1 MKWSGLARR
10 IKAITTMRRA
20 STLSAAPTPFARRT
34 VFDSPD
40 LGNWYHPVML
50 GPGTLGSLAVSPAC
64 PRQAIQII
72 KRLDPDDHSRYLL
85 AYYRAGLE
93 RFCEAWRYADIVT
106 VLLAAAQLV
115 RPQNYLEIGVRRG
128 RSMAMVA
135 ATCPE
140 CEIMGFDLW
149 TPDYA
154 GMPNPGP
161 DFVRAEMRK
170 LDYTGRLE
178 LITGNSHETLPHY
191 FNQHPDAFF
200 DLVTVDGD
208 HSERGAEQDLHDVL
222 LRLKVGGVIVF
233 DDICH
238 PAHPYLGDV
247 WNRVVEVNS
256 RFATWQFTELGYGV
270 ALAVRREA

>member
-1 MKWSGLARR
+1 MNLSGIVRR
-10 IKAITTMRRA
+10 IKTGGMANT
-20 STLSAAPTPFARRT
+20 SGVGSAPFAVQT
-34 VFDSPD
+34 VFNPPD

-50 GPGTLGSLAVSPAC
+50 GPGTLGSLAGSPAC

-72 KRLDPDDHSRYLL
+72 KRLEPDDYSRYLL

-93 RFCEAWRYADIVT
+93 RFGEAWRYADIVT
-106 VLLAAAQLV
+106 VLLAAARLV
-115 RPQNYLEIGVRRG
+115 QPRNYLEIGVRRG

-135 ATCPE
+135 ATCPA
-140 CEIMGFDLW
+140 CKIVGFDLW
-149 TPDYA
+149 RPDYA
-154 GMPNPGP
+154 GMSNPGP
-161 DFVRAEMRK
+161 DLVRAEMEK
-170 LDYTGRLE
+170 LGHTGWLE
-178 LITGNSHETLPHY
+178 LISGNSHETLPR
-191 FNQHPDAFF
+191 FLAERPSTFF
-200 DLVTVDGD
+200 DLITVDGN

-247 WNRVVEVNS
+247 WRRVVEVNS

>member
-1 MKWSGLARR
+1 MNWRGLVKR
-10 IKAITTMRRA
+10 IKAIKTRGMADTA
-20 STLSAAPTPFARRT
+20 SAGVAPFSVQV

-64 PRQAIQII
+64 LRQVIQIL
-72 KRLDPDDHSRYLL
+72 KRLEPDDYVRYLL

-93 RFCEAWRYADIVT
+93 RFGDAWRYADIVT

-128 RSMAMVA
+128 RSMAMAA

-140 CEIMGFDLW
+140 CEIVGFDLW

-170 LDYTGRLE
+170 LGYTGRLE
-178 LITGNSHETLPHY
+178 LITGNSHETLPRY

-200 DLVTVDGD
+200 DLITVDGD
-208 HSERGAEQDLHDVL
+208 HSERGVEQDLHDVL

-247 WNRVVEVNS
+247 WRRVVEVNS
-256 RFATWQFTELGYGV
+256 RFVTWQFTELGYGV